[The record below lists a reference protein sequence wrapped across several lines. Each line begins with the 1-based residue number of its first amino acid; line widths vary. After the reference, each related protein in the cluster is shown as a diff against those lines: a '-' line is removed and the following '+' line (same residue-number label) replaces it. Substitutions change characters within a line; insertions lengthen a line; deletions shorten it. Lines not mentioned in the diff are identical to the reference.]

1 MKKIK
6 ELPMLRLACAI
17 ALAMPAQLAFGQDQV
32 AEHEPV
38 ALPLVTFPAAAE
50 NVKEESWNAYGQL
63 QARAGH

>member
-17 ALAMPAQLAFGQDQV
+17 ALAMLAQLAFGQDQV